1 MAAKAK
7 FFSQFFTDRD
17 FRFGVRW
24 NWFQLVRIGSII
36 LFIYV
41 FFCVLIEIFFVVILL
56 NWWVLHSIVEIF
68 CCNFVGFLKTFRRLA
83 NHLCVLLWCVIFF
96 FGNLVICWW
105 KLMSILIDSYM
116 FSYMLFEG
124 PINLRKIF
132 HLKTIRTFSLDVL
145 LSFMKFFILYF
156 AKLKG
161 FKLSSYIIFILPN
174 TYLYYV
180 LLASW
185 KNSSISLISDMN
197 ECWV

>member
-1 MAAKAK
+1 MVSTGSNRFDNFVYLR
-7 FFSQFFTDRD
+7 FFLCSY
-17 FRFGVRW
+17 W
-24 NWFQLVRIGSII
+24 
-36 LFIYV
+36 
-41 FFCVLIEIFFVVILL
+41 IF
-56 NWWVLHSIVEIF
+56 F
-68 CCNFVGFLKTFRRLA
+68 CCNFVKLMGIALDYWNFLLQY
-83 NHLCVLLWCVIFF
+83 CGLLENLSPISKSFMRSSVMCFFF

-124 PINLRKIF
+124 PTNLRKIF
-132 HLKTIRTFSLDVL
+132 HLKTIRTFFLDVL
-145 LSFMKFFILYF
+145 FSFMKFFILYF

-161 FKLSSYIIFILPN
+161 FKLNSYIIFILPN